1 MNRAIIAV
9 ILFIAAL
16 SAHSQDTSAN
26 RLIAANRYL
35 KAVPMDQMI
44 TETVIEL
51 SKQLPAERREEFIR
65 QMNATI
71 QAGHLESIARKAMIT
86 HFTTEELNALA
97 DFYGSKHGASTM
109 KKFGP
114 YMADVLPSI
123 QAEVQRSLRQL
134 GHVPK

>member
-9 ILFIAAL
+9 ILFIAASL
-16 SAHSQDTSAN
+16 AHSQDTSAN

-65 QMNATI
+65 QMKATI
-71 QAGHLESIARKAMIT
+71 QPGHLESIARKAMIT